1 MIVAHSLLPSG
12 SECSRT
18 DYGAGIWCHLPT
30 GVHWSG
36 RHANS
41 ATPLSRSSL
50 RAGTGRMKG
59 STTEA
64 LEHFRG
70 RQALRSPQIEADRPD
85 HEIIQIEAEFGLRLL
100 GTAPAHNVL
109 FGYPPTSRT
118 ETGPNRYLWVIDER
132 GIPYI
137 LEEPLAEISS
147 NLPKHTN
154 LTGGGRAYL
163 GGEMWFASSMKMC
176 VSGGSGRYP
185 PVDRQQLEDAVQ
197 VLRSFGYD
205 VDSLGWDDEYG
216 ARRNREDSP

>member
-1 MIVAHSLLPSG
+1 
-12 SECSRT
+12 
-18 DYGAGIWCHLPT
+18 
-30 GVHWSG
+30 
-36 RHANS
+36 
-41 ATPLSRSSL
+41 
-50 RAGTGRMKG
+50 MKG

-100 GTAPAHNVL
+100 GTAPAHDVL

-137 LEEPLAEISS
+137 LEERLPAIRS

-154 LTGGGRAYL
+154 LTGGGLAYL
-163 GGEMWFASSMKMC
+163 GGEMWFASPTALY

-185 PVDRQQLEDAVQ
+185 LVNRKQLEDAVQ
-197 VLRSFGYD
+197 VLQSFGYD
-205 VDSLGWDDEYG
+205 VESLGWDDENG
-216 ARRNREDSP
+216 WAKRDREDSS